1 MQRGYCLFW
10 GTLLKLMPRDQ
21 PHVIK
26 MIHVA
31 GLTRLWTPSLPANE
45 RASEREREYTL
56 RALGGCPFAGGV
68 FPIKPQA
75 SKQNTRAACELRFGR
90 RDRIRHLHQFSLCVE
105 MDVAVACAHA
115 VSRSFTC

>member
-1 MQRGYCLFW
+1 
-10 GTLLKLMPRDQ
+10 
-21 PHVIK
+21 

-31 GLTRLWTPSLPANE
+31 GLTRLWTPSLPAKE
-45 RASEREREYTL
+45 RASERERERERETEYTP
-56 RALGGCPFAGGV
+56 RALGGCPFARGV
-68 FPIKPQA
+68 FPLKPQA
-75 SKQNTRAACELRFGR
+75 SKNTRAACELRFGR